1 MDDRGQSMG
10 IARLFLSL
18 LVGAVLFWIVKEVT
32 TPLFAHIE
40 GQTAQG
46 SKAAEGTT
54 YLQQGVDFLPIAFL
68 LIAFFG
74 LIAYSVFAR
83 EVIGR

>member
-1 MDDRGQSMG
+1 MDDRAQSMG
-10 IARLFLSL
+10 IARAFLSL

-32 TPLFAHIE
+32 SPLFEHVN
-40 GQTAQG
+40 GQTTPG

-68 LIAFFG
+68 MIVFFG